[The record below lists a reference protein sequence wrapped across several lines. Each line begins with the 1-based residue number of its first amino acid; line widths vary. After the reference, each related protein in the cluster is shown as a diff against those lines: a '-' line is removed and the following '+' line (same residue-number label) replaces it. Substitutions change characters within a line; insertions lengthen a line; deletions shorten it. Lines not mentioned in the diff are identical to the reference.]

1 MSSVNTNYT
10 DIFTSMGIGTSGS
23 ESAFS
28 LTDYMSIKNG
38 SYGKLLK
45 AYYKK
50 QDAEE
55 TAAESES
62 EKKQL
67 SLLKNSADQLKNS
80 TLELMDEDLFEKKTI
95 KTKNEETGEET
106 ETEDYDWEA
115 ITKAVKAFVEAYN
128 SVITSAETS
137 DNKGVLRNAS
147 WLTQQT
153 EAESKLLSS
162 VGITIDSANQL
173 KVDEEA
179 LKQANVSTLKLLFQ
193 GVNSFADKVVRKA
206 AQISTA
212 AVQGT
217 SGSGSAYTSTADYEK
232 LMSGGYLYDETF

>member
-55 TAAESES
+55 TAAAES

-67 SLLKNSADQLKNS
+67 SLLKNSADELKNS
-80 TLELMDEDLFEKKTI
+80 VLDLMDEDLFEKKTI
-95 KTKNEETGEET
+95 ETKDEKTGEVT
-106 ETEDYDWEA
+106 KKEDYDWDA
-115 ITKAVKAFVEAYN
+115 IVKAVKAFVEDYN
-128 SVITSAETS
+128 TVIGSAGES
-137 DNKGVLRNAS
+137 DDKGVLRNAS
-147 WLTQQT
+147 WLTQTT
-153 EAESKLLSS
+153 EANEKLLES
-162 VGITIDSANQL
+162 VGITIDSVNKL
-173 KVDEEA
+173 KLDEDA
-179 LKQANVSTLKLLFQ
+179 LKQANISTLKLIFQ
-193 GVNSFADKVVRKA
+193 GVNSYADKVVRKA
-206 AQISTA
+206 AQIGTA

-217 SGSGSAYTSTADYEK
+217 NAGGSAYTNTADYQK
-232 LMSGGYLYDETF
+232 LMSAGYLYDETF

>member
-62 EKKQL
+62 EK
-67 SLLKNSADQLKNS
+67 
-80 TLELMDEDLFEKKTI
+80 
-95 KTKNEETGEET
+95 
-106 ETEDYDWEA
+106 
-115 ITKAVKAFVEAYN
+115 
-128 SVITSAETS
+128 
-137 DNKGVLRNAS
+137 
-147 WLTQQT
+147 
-153 EAESKLLSS
+153 
-162 VGITIDSANQL
+162 
-173 KVDEEA
+173 
-179 LKQANVSTLKLLFQ
+179 
-193 GVNSFADKVVRKA
+193 
-206 AQISTA
+206 A
-212 AVQGT
+212 AVAAEKQC
-217 SGSGSAYTSTADYEK
+217 GSTEKFHTGAD
-232 LMSGGYLYDETF
+232 G

>member
-55 TAAESES
+55 TAAAES

-67 SLLKNSADQLKNS
+67 SLLKNSADELKNS
-80 TLELMDEDLFEKKTI
+80 VLDLMDEDLFEKKTI
-95 KTKNEETGEET
+95 ETKDEKTGEVT
-106 ETEDYDWEA
+106 KKEDYDWDA
-115 ITKAVKAFVEAYN
+115 IVKAVKAFVEDYN
-128 SVITSAETS
+128 TVIGSAGES
-137 DNKGVLRNAS
+137 DDKGVLRNAS
-147 WLTQQT
+147 WLTQTT
-153 EAESKLLSS
+153 EANEKLLES
-162 VGITIDSANQL
+162 VGITIDSVNKL
-173 KVDEEA
+173 KLDEDA
-179 LKQANVSTLKLLFQ
+179 LKQANISTLKLIFQ
-193 GVNSFADKVVRKA
+193 GVNSYADKVVRKA
-206 AQISTA
+206 AQIGTA

-217 SGSGSAYTSTADYEK
+217 NAGGSTYTNTADYQK
-232 LMSGGYLYDETF
+232 LMSAGYLYDETF